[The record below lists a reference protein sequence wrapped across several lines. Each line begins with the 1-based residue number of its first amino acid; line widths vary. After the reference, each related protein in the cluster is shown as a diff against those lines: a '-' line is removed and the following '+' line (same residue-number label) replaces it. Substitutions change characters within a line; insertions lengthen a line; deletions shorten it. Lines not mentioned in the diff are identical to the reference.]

1 MGESFSK
8 FVVGFPAVFFLAVIA
23 YMAETQALMK
33 HWGFGFAYIADGHD
47 EQAEDIFEE
56 IVKFDEKVGTK
67 YLGAAAR
74 CYLGF
79 ITIRKGE
86 LRKGINMVEEMIG
99 FWLSRENQPR
109 LAITKHL
116 LGRVYL
122 LMLQGSGSKSL
133 SFIAK
138 NIYFLV
144 RTLPLAARK
153 AEEYLAEAIRISKM
167 IGAKVILAQAL
178 MDFGCL
184 CKIQGRR
191 DEAIRCL
198 SESVELFEKC
208 EASVYLKKARDVLS
222 SI

>member
-1 MGESFSK
+1 MPVYGW
-8 FVVGFPAVFFLAVIA
+8 
-23 YMAETQALMK
+23 T
-33 HWGFGFAYIADGHD
+33 
-47 EQAEDIFEE
+47 
-56 IVKFDEKVGTK
+56 
-67 YLGAAAR
+67 
-74 CYLGF
+74 
-79 ITIRKGE
+79 
-86 LRKGINMVEEMIG
+86 
-99 FWLSRENQPR
+99 LSRENQTK
-109 LAITKHL
+109 LAFARHL

-122 LMLQGSGSKSL
+122 LMLQGSGKKSF

-144 RTLPLAARK
+144 RTLPLASRK

-167 IGAKVILAQAL
+167 IGAKVTLAQAL

-208 EASVYLKKARDVLS
+208 EAFVYLKKARDVLS

>member
-1 MGESFSK
+1 
-8 FVVGFPAVFFLAVIA
+8 
-23 YMAETQALMK
+23 
-33 HWGFGFAYIADGHD
+33 
-47 EQAEDIFEE
+47 
-56 IVKFDEKVGTK
+56 
-67 YLGAAAR
+67 
-74 CYLGF
+74 
-79 ITIRKGE
+79 
-86 LRKGINMVEEMIG
+86 
-99 FWLSRENQPR
+99 
-109 LAITKHL
+109 
-116 LGRVYL
+116 
-122 LMLQGSGSKSL
+122 MLQGSGKKSF

-178 MDFGCL
+178 MDFGYL
-184 CKIQGRR
+184 CKIQSRR
-191 DEAIRCL
+191 DEAIRCF